1 VLKVKVNRL
10 AQLEECSW
18 RQKSQVFWLKEGDNN
33 TNFFHKMAN
42 SNCRR
47 NYIGGLEFDGVYY
60 EEEAEMREHVVQFY
74 ENMFCEAEEWR
85 LHVDGVHF
93 ASISEDEQA
102 VLERRFDREEIIQ
115 VLKDFQGDKAPDP
128 DGFTMAFFQ
137 KCWRVVEKDIMDF
150 FEEVYVHCQFKR
162 SLNAS
167 FITLI
172 PKKVN
177 ASNIRDFRPISLIGS
192 VYKLLAKVLAN
203 RFRVVLGGLISKS
216 QNAFVGGRQMV
227 DSVLIANEC
236 LDSRVRSGLP
246 GLICKLDIEKAYDDV
261 N

>member
-1 VLKVKVNRL
+1 MNRL

-18 RQKSQVFWLKEGDNN
+18 RQKSRVFWLKEGDNN
-33 TNFFHKMAN
+33 TKFFHKMTN
-42 SNCRR
+42 SNRRR

-60 EEEAEMREHVVQFY
+60 EEEAEMRKHVVQFY

-85 LHVDGVHF
+85 PHVDGVHF

-102 VLERRFDREEIIQ
+102 VLERRFDKEEIIQ
-115 VLKDFQGDKAPDP
+115 VLKDFQGDKALDP

-137 KCWRVVEKDIMDF
+137 KYWRVVEKDIMDF
-150 FEEVYVHCQFKR
+150 FEEAYVHCQFEQ
-162 SLNAS
+162 SLNDS

-192 VYKLLAKVLAN
+192 VYKLLAKVLVN

-216 QNAFVGGRQMV
+216 QNDFVGGRQMV
-227 DSVLIANEC
+227 DSVLIAKKC
-236 LDSRVRSGLP
+236 LDCRVRSGLP
-246 GLICKLDIEKAYDDV
+246 SLICELDIEKAYDDV

>member
-1 VLKVKVNRL
+1 MNRL

-85 LHVDGVHF
+85 PHVDGVHF

-102 VLERRFDREEIIQ
+102 VLERRFDKEEIIQ

-227 DSVLIANEC
+227 DLVLIANEC

-246 GLICKLDIEKAYDDV
+246 GLICELDIEKAYDDV